1 MTKKARWLEPTGKK
15 ERKHLMSIISR
26 LIDYANIKYQG
37 VTYELYSTHTHP
49 FFKGICFAS
58 VLYRSSSPPLPSLPP
73 SALRIA
79 IDGEWFYEGS
89 MRCPLSFQ
97 IAARGLDGRLYVWI
111 LFFPIASR
119 PIPRPGLST
128 VLSWFFEATQGLI
141 SAAWVSAR
149 NNSNQEQRVWQKL
162 VLVGH
167 YGIVDL
173 SLFFNF
179 LSLFRGLDTVRRT
192 EVSIE
197 KPLFLKVWSR
207 DRNRFAEMLIFVRD
221 TMLLAP
227 AGSSL
232 EKLGQAMGLP
242 KITLPEEYTK
252 ADMNKLMGE
261 QPDVFTVYAA
271 RDAEL
276 TLLWS
281 ELMSDAPIPPPTLGG
296 IGATKLRE
304 GICVYNGWKKKE
316 FDYFFRGLE
325 WITQTDTLSPSQR
338 RRIATPRPEAA
349 LALTAAHHAYY
360 GGRNEGFLL
369 GIHHAPEGWYD
380 YDLCGAYPAAMCLIP
395 DPDYSVPAT
404 TIQGGIGPRMLRYD
418 SLFFGYIR
426 FEFPKPTP
434 FPCLPI
440 RDKEGRGLIYPLKG
454 DTWASAP
461 EIVLALHLGAKIELV
476 QTGFITQSLNRYSL
490 AQGVR
495 GLVQERQKAAE
506 LYGKKSPQ
514 ELAAKEVANSSYG
527 KTAQGL
533 SGKKGYSTRYDR
545 TREIPPSAVTSSVHA
560 AMTTSFVRAIISA
573 AIAQISEA
581 GYRVASVTT
590 DGFLSDAPPEVL
602 EGFDLYGLK
611 NAFAGARDYLVGDP
625 RIWEVK
631 HRAKSLVM
639 LKTRG
644 GFGVGP
650 IDGHE
655 LPSAA
660 AGYKPSGT
668 AKERVETLGRPEA
681 LAELYLQR
689 EGSLIVTFHALPPP
703 SAYVRK
709 KADAV
714 GKDVERRISWEW
726 DYKREI
732 IAPGHDE
739 EIEIDG
745 IVYTHVSA
753 DTRPWPSMD
762 DFCKVRSIVADH
774 PMLLKSAE
782 DVSAQDRAIARIRAV
797 RAEGLRAKGG
807 ADRSCA
813 ISILRAIRAGELSG
827 AWLTQMTRQEIIE
840 RISSILKVQLTVED
854 WKNAGKKTRKKYIL
868 EGLEHFL
875 KMLDLMR
882 V

>member
-1 MTKKARWLEPTGKK
+1 
-15 ERKHLMSIISR
+15 
-26 LIDYANIKYQG
+26 
-37 VTYELYSTHTHP
+37 
-49 FFKGICFAS
+49 
-58 VLYRSSSPPLPSLPP
+58 
-73 SALRIA
+73 
-79 IDGEWFYEGS
+79 
-89 MRCPLSFQ
+89 MRCPLSIQ
-97 IAARGLDGRLYVWI
+97 IAARGLDGHLYIWI
-111 LFFPIASR
+111 LFFPQAFR
-119 PIPRPGLST
+119 PTPRPGLST

-141 SAAWVSAR
+141 SIAWASAR
-149 NNSNQEQRVWQKL
+149 NTCQDAHDWQKL
-162 VLVGH
+162 VLFGH

-179 LSLFRGLDTVRRT
+179 LSLFKNLDTVRRT
-192 EVSIE
+192 EISIE
-197 KPLFLKVWSR
+197 KPVFAKIWSS
-207 DRNRFAEMLIFVRD
+207 DRHKYAELLIFVRD

-232 EKLGQAMGLP
+232 EKLGSAMGLP
-242 KITLPEEYTK
+242 KITLPPEYTK
-252 ADMNKLMGE
+252 ADMNRLMEE

-281 ELMSDAPIPPPTLGG
+281 ELMSNAPIPPPTLGG
-296 IGATKLRE
+296 IAAVKLRE
-304 GICVYNGWKKKE
+304 AICMYNGWKKKQ

-325 WITQTDTLSPSQR
+325 WVTQTDTLSPSQR

-349 LALTAAHHAYY
+349 LALTAAHHSYY

-369 GIHHAPEGWYD
+369 GIHHAENGWYD
-380 YDLCGAYPAAMCLIP
+380 YDLAGAYPSAMCLIP

-404 TIQGGIGPRMLRYD
+404 TIQGAIGPRMLRYD

-426 FEFPKPTP
+426 FEFPKGTP

-476 QTGFITQSLNRYSL
+476 QTGFITQAQNRYSL
-490 AQGVR
+490 AEGVR

-514 ELAAKEVANSSYG
+514 ELAAKEIANSSYG

-560 AMTTSFVRAIISA
+560 AMTTSFVRAVVSA
-573 AIAQISEA
+573 ALAQISEA

-590 DGFLSDAPPEVL
+590 DGFLTDAPPEVL
-602 EGFDLYGLK
+602 EGLDLYGLK
-611 NAFAGARDYLVGDP
+611 NAFAGARQYLVGDP
-625 RIWEVK
+625 RIWEIK
-631 HRAKSLVM
+631 HRARSVVM

-650 IDGHE
+650 IDGRE
-655 LPSAA
+655 LPAAA

-668 AKERVETLGRPEA
+668 AKERVETLGRSEA

-703 SAYVRK
+703 SAYIRK
-709 KADAV
+709 NADAV
-714 GKDVERRISWEW
+714 GHDVERKISWEW
-726 DYKREI
+726 DFKREI
-732 IAPGHDE
+732 VVPGHDE

-745 IVYTHVSA
+745 IIYKHVSA
-753 DTRPWPSMD
+753 TTRPWPTME
-762 DFCKVRSIVADH
+762 DFCKTRSIVDDH
-774 PMLLKSAE
+774 PMLLKTAE
-782 DVSAQDRAIARIRAV
+782 DVSAQSQAIARIRAV

-813 ISILRAIRAGELSG
+813 ISILRAIRAGELRG
-827 AWLTQMTRQEIIE
+827 EWITQMTRQEIIE

-875 KMLDLMR
+875 KNLDLTR